1 MHAVY
6 CIKIKLKKLNIFQMI
21 KKAFVFLALS
31 LAFLNI
37 SCQSNKEQK
46 HEKTTFSVTSPIA
59 KDTIILKEYVAQI
72 RSVNHIELRAQEKGY
87 LQKIYVDEGQFVK
100 KGQILFKIMPN
111 LYEAD
116 ANKAKAEANYA
127 LIEYKNTKQLYDTK
141 VVSANELALAKAKY
155 DKAQAELASTKTHL
169 QFTEIRAPF
178 DGIIDRFH
186 VRLGSLIT
194 EGDLLTELADNSKMW
209 VYFNVPEAEYLDQM
223 AHKAKDAKLQVQLKM
238 ANGEMFDQNGV
249 VETIEADFDN
259 ETGNIAYRAT
269 FPNPNGLLRFGQT
282 GNIVIN
288 TPFKNAVLIPQ
299 KATFEVLDKK
309 YVYVVTKDNVV
320 KAREIKVAA
329 EIPHIYIVNAGL
341 QTSDKILLD
350 GLRLVKD
357 NEKISYKFIQPN
369 NVLSNLELYAE

>member
-37 SCQSNKEQK
+37 SCQSNKEEK
-46 HEKTTFSVTSPIA
+46 HEKTTFSVTSPIV

-269 FPNPNGLLRFGQT
+269 FPNPKGLLRFGQT